1 MENKE
6 ISMEERLYNLKLF
19 EGICQPNFNVYR
31 VPGGWLFYIHG
42 NSSLTSRFVP
52 YSDEF
57 KPTYKKVS
65 E

>member
-1 MENKE
+1 MVDEE
-6 ISMEERLYNLKLF
+6 INIRERLYNLKLF
-19 EGICQPNFNVYR
+19 EVIRQSNFNVYR
-31 VPGGWLFYIHG
+31 VPGGWIFYMYG
-42 NSSLTSRFVP
+42 NSSITSRFVP